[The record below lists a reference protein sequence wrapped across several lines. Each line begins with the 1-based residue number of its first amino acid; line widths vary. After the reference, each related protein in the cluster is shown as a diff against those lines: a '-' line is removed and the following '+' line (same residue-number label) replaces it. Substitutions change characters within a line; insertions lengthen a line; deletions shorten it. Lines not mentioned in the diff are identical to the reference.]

1 MEKKY
6 TSLKDVYLQESF
18 GRSVP
23 VPPRLRI
30 IEKKKSN
37 NVADSGIEPEKTI
50 DIYKQD
56 PNSTTPEYL
65 GTVDNKGLVKISN
78 IVQSETSGD
87 VIKQLAS
94 VCNLSQVEEGISN
107 IFNKYNIKWG
117 ELKRIYVDNKD
128 NLTVLT
134 PKFIGEEGTVNLR
147 EVFIK
152 AIEYI
157 LEESRESN
165 KPFEKFSSEADKLFN
180 DLFKFIPMINGT
192 ATGEGEVL
200 SILLSEGK
208 KVISPEVKGDIV
220 LPNKISIELK
230 VGGTGRGAKITSGR
244 QGQFIDARKKTEALA
259 NELASKNTP
268 VTLDALKAALMSNK
282 SVEGLLNDQDL
293 NAVLPY
299 INKSRNVLKI
309 ESLMCV
315 PALIGY
321 GRLGFTYLAIM
332 NKEQVQNTKE
342 LNYYNARNLNVI
354 LKAINE
360 NKLRMYFEN
369 DGLTISGD
377 TSGLGKAAKVGS
389 AYYHLKK
396 DLQKMRSGEKPE
408 NIEEPQAS
416 AQSEQPK
423 DPNGPIL
430 LPPNKN
436 IST

>member
-6 TSLKDVYLQESF
+6 ISLKDLYLKESF
-18 GRSVP
+18 GKSVP
-23 VPPRLRI
+23 VPPCLSI
-30 IEKKKSN
+30 LEKKK
-37 NVADSGIEPEKTI
+37 ADQSPKEKELDKSI

-56 PNSTTPEYL
+56 PNSNAPEYL
-65 GTVDNKGLVKISN
+65 GTVDSKGLVKISN

-94 VCNLSQVEEGISN
+94 ICNLSQVEEGISN

-128 NLTVLT
+128 NLTVLS
-134 PKFIGEEGTVNLR
+134 PKFIGEEGTINLR

-192 ATGEGEVL
+192 ATGEGEIL
-200 SILLSEGK
+200 SILLSEGR
-208 KVISPEVKGDIV
+208 KVLSTEVKGDIV

-244 QGQFIDARKKTEALA
+244 QGQFIDARKKSERLA
-259 NELASKNTP
+259 DDLVSKNTP
-268 VTLDALKAALMSNK
+268 VTFDSLKDALITNK
-282 SVEGLLNDQDL
+282 SVQGLISDQDL
-293 NAVLPY
+293 SAVLPH
-299 INKSRNVLKI
+299 INKSKDVLKI
-309 ESLMCV
+309 ESLICM
-315 PALIGY
+315 PALLGY
-321 GRLGFTYLAIM
+321 GKLGFSYLAIM
-332 NKEQVQNTKE
+332 NKNQVQNTKE
-342 LNYYNARNLNVI
+342 LNYFNAQNFNVV

-360 NKLRMYFEN
+360 NKIRMYFEN

-377 TSGLGKAAKVGS
+377 TTGLGKAAKVGS
-389 AYYHLKK
+389 AYYHLKA
-396 DLQKMRSGEKPE
+396 DLQKMRSQAKPQDKNKPE
-408 NIEEPQAS
+408 TGSSP
-416 AQSEQPK
+416 EQPVNP
-423 DPNGPIL
+423 DGPVL

-436 IST
+436 VPV